1 MEEGKLRKESEELQQ
16 RIQGLRELMT
26 NDDKVHILEEQRNMY
41 VFT

>member
-26 NDDKVHILEEQRNMY
+26 NDDKVPLYIKQHADY
-41 VFT
+41 V